1 MNRIAIHQIVEEVK
15 DLPTLPAVVMEIL
28 NNIDKEDVDTHE
40 LADKVTRDIALT
52 AKTLRLAN
60 SAYYAT
66 QFKVTT
72 IQQAIALLGLTT
84 VKQIIVT
91 AALTGCFPE
100 NNCQGFSHKDFWRH
114 SNAVAIVAKILA
126 RRLNLS
132 LDVAFTAGLLHDIG
146 TLVLVTYHSAEYEH
160 VIVWQTEH
168 QCTQFDAE
176 REILGIDHAAVGEE
190 LAIYWNFSDQM
201 KNAIAGHH
209 QPDKPGLGFLA
220 TIVHVANGIAHVLN
234 VTESA
239 DHTTPEITALS
250 WHSLGLDQEA
260 LDQVL
265 QEAGDEF
272 NKLKQQID
280 V

>member
-91 AALTGCFPE
+91 AALTGCFP
-100 NNCQGFSHKDFWRH
+100 KT
-114 SNAVAIVAKILA
+114 IVRA
-126 RRLNLS
+126 
-132 LDVAFTAGLLHDIG
+132 
-146 TLVLVTYHSAEYEH
+146 LVTKISGA
-160 VIVWQTEH
+160 IRMPSPSSQK
-168 QCTQFDAE
+168 FSRDA
-176 REILGIDHAAVGEE
+176 
-190 LAIYWNFSDQM
+190 
-201 KNAIAGHH
+201 
-209 QPDKPGLGFLA
+209 
-220 TIVHVANGIAHVLN
+220 
-234 VTESA
+234 
-239 DHTTPEITALS
+239 
-250 WHSLGLDQEA
+250 
-260 LDQVL
+260 
-265 QEAGDEF
+265 
-272 NKLKQQID
+272 
-280 V
+280 